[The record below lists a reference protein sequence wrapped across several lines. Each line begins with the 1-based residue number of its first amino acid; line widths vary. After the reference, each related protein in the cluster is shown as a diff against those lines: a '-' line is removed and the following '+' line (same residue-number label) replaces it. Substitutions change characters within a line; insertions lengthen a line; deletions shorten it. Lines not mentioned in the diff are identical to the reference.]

1 MIGHAMYKRS
11 PALSCAIHI
20 LLSIILLFIHDTHRT
35 SSFII
40 PPTTNRKHLSFITK
54 TSKITWI
61 PSHPQRFGNFNVHLS
76 PDNKD
81 ETDVAVTKNDG
92 TKASKYNTVSINKR
106 PRIISSTK
114 EQVPRLN
121 TADTGFNVVLTH
133 CTADFD
139 SLASAVGL
147 AKLWSTENP
156 ISGSPSSSNETST
169 SRIYP
174 TYVVLPRGCHPS
186 VQKFLALHEHLFPI
200 RSLRS
205 LPPDVSKLNRLGLVD
220 AQRRE
225 RVGPAEF
232 LLSQAKRVTIVDHHV
247 DGESDITEATDY
259 IVDRV
264 GSVSTMICEF
274 LQKASIELSEAE
286 ATLLALGIHG
296 DTGSLCYDSTTA
308 RDAKA
313 LAWVM
318 EQGASQSAIAEH
330 VRTSLSSEQQNVL
343 TQALIYTNSTLIHG
357 VTVSTVLLK

>member
-1 MIGHAMYKRS
+1 M
-11 PALSCAIHI
+11 
-20 LLSIILLFIHDTHRT
+20 
-35 SSFII
+35 
-40 PPTTNRKHLSFITK
+40 NR
-54 TSKITWI
+54 
-61 PSHPQRFGNFNVHLS
+61 
-76 PDNKD
+76 
-81 ETDVAVTKNDG
+81 
-92 TKASKYNTVSINKR
+92 R
-106 PRIISSTK
+106 PRSFLSAR
-114 EQVPRLN
+114 EQVPRLYAAEN
-121 TADTGFNVVLTH
+121 GFNVVLTH

-147 AKLWSTENP
+147 AKLWSNEQPSTVSHN
-156 ISGSPSSSNETST
+156 SDSNSSSSI
-169 SRIYP
+169 IYP
-174 TYVVLPRGCHPS
+174 TFVVLPRGCHPS

-205 LPPDVSKLNRLGLVD
+205 LPADLSKLNRLGLVD

-274 LQKASIELSEAE
+274 LDKASIDLSEAE
-286 ATLLALGIHG
+286 ATLLALGIHA

-330 VRTSLSSEQQNVL
+330 VRTSLSQEQQK
-343 TQALIYTNSTLIHG
+343 H
-357 VTVSTVLLK
+357 